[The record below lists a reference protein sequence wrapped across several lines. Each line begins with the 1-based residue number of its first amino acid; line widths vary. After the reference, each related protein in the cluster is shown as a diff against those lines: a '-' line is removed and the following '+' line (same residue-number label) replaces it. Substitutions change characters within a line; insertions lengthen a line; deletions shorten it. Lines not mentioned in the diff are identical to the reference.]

1 MSNFPNTAADTKTDE
16 GTTSTPVPASD
27 DENLATDSNDWQ
39 GEEDVENE
47 NEVEEDGEDEGEEI
61 ELAKIEI
68 RLPSVF
74 LLNTS
79 P

>member
-16 GTTSTPVPASD
+16 GTTSTPVPATCSD

-68 RLPSVF
+68 R
-74 LLNTS
+74 
-79 P
+79 

>member
-1 MSNFPNTAADTKTDE
+1 MSNFPNTADTKTDE
-16 GTTSTPVPASD
+16 GTTGTPVPASD

-47 NEVEEDGEDEGEEI
+47 NEVEEDGEDEGDEI

-68 RLPSVF
+68 R
-74 LLNTS
+74 
-79 P
+79 

>member
-39 GEEDVENE
+39 GEEDVE
-47 NEVEEDGEDEGEEI
+47 
-61 ELAKIEI
+61 K
-68 RLPSVF
+68 
-74 LLNTS
+74 
-79 P
+79 

>member
-1 MSNFPNTAADTKTDE
+1 MSNFPNTAADTKNDQ

-39 GEEDVENE
+39 GEEDVEKD